1 MTPNGHISTGGVPAL
16 LRTARRFIRSR
27 RGLAGIE
34 FGILASVFSVG
45 LLNATDLAFY
55 LFDQIQVENATEMG
69 AQAAWQACD
78 FTHIPATA
86 NCTGWST
93 AVTTAVHSTSLGSA
107 ITLVSGS
114 PSEGYYC
121 VNSSGA
127 LQYMSNTTSKPADCT
142 AAGTAANSPGDY
154 VKVQTTYTFSPL
166 FGGLSVAS
174 ILPTTISR
182 TAWMRLG

>member
-1 MTPNGHISTGGVPAL
+1 MSASRPVSVRSVRAKSAIF
-16 LRTARRFIRSR
+16 RRFVKSR

-45 LLNATDLAFY
+45 LLNAVDLAVY

-69 AQAAWQACD
+69 AQAAWQKCD

-93 AVTTAVHSTSLGSA
+93 AVTTAVQSTTLGASV
-107 ITLVSGS
+107 TLVSGS

-121 VNSSGA
+121 VNSSGV
-127 LQYMSNTTSKPADCT
+127 LTYVSDTTSKPADCT
-142 AAGTAANSPGDY
+142 AAGTPANKPGDY
-154 VKVQTTYTFSPL
+154 VKVQTTYTFSSM

-182 TAWMRLG
+182 TGWMRLG